1 MRDRDES
8 GKEKKRQNLSTIF
21 FGLIANEREGRRVR
35 SDAKFKSTNYANA

>member
-1 MRDRDES
+1 MRERDES

-21 FGLIANEREGRRVR
+21 FGLIANEWEER